1 MQDQLK
7 SLNEK
12 MNPSIV
18 NSISKMIAYVL
29 VASKN
34 VPNVPIELTKA
45 QIEKD
50 AHDVHVWINSII

>member
-1 MQDQLK
+1 
-7 SLNEK
+7 
-12 MNPSIV
+12 
-18 NSISKMIAYVL
+18 MIAYVL

-34 VPNVPIELTKA
+34 VPDAPIELTKA